1 LGVRA
6 RRDLLPRVRCLSTWP
21 SLLTPKHDPYPVVSG
36 DATESPPPAVSLD
49 QRRRAA
55 DLALIAAGA
64 SHRVAL
70 DAAAADATAAAAAAS
85 TLSHPSRSPPG
96 ARSSTAVVASTSTLP
111 ALPLPPV
118 SCHPAH
124 AVRCHNTAAGAP
136 ADLLTEAAGAP
147 LVLRGAAG
155 SWPAV
160 QRWADPAYLCT
171 VAGPHVVPVELGST
185 YLADGESTAGSPK
198 SGRRLAGRLEVLPG
212 RLVCRSHMH
221 PPPLLLLSE
230 GLNLRGFRTR

>member
-1 LGVRA
+1 MVLVIAPHG
-6 RRDLLPRVRCLSTWP
+6 
-21 SLLTPKHDPYPVVSG
+21 HDPTHPWCWANV
-36 DATESPPPAVSLD
+36 TESPPPAVSLA

-85 TLSHPSRSPPG
+85 TLSHPSRSPPA
-96 ARSSTAVVASTSTLP
+96 ARSSAAVVASTSTLP
-111 ALPLPPV
+111 TLPLPPG
-118 SCHPAH
+118 SCDPAH
-124 AVRCHNTAAGAP
+124 AVRRHNTAAGAP

-147 LVLRGAAG
+147 LLLPGAAD

-185 YLADGESTAGSPK
+185 YLADGERAHPGSRTPPTRNQAVGSQVDWRFCLVIWCVVRTCTRRHGCSFP
-198 SGRRLAGRLEVLPG
+198 SG
-212 RLVCRSHMH
+212 
-221 PPPLLLLSE
+221 
-230 GLNLRGFRTR
+230 